1 MTDREVWYDTY
12 DILHETLME
21 FKMYE
26 TKVVDNF
33 LDENEQK
40 LVHDSIMA
48 SDWKFLNDVSGVN
61 KQSYPSHGFV
71 HVLKH
76 PSIQKRSHNYL
87 PIVNNIFQPKF
98 YSFGF
103 EVKEVYYTRA
113 FLQIPMAPQYKKEHN
128 GIHVDLPK
136 ELKHVACIYY
146 CNGSDGDTIIYDQT
160 IHDSDKESATGV
172 LLTEHKRVTPQ
183 RGRMAFFDGS
193 RYHCSSQP
201 TINYRCIINFDL
213 ILRET

>member
-1 MTDREVWYDTY
+1 MTDKEVWYDTY
-12 DILHETLME
+12 DI
-21 FKMYE
+21 MYE
-26 TKVVDNF
+26 TIIKNKMFETKIVDNF
-33 LDENEQK
+33 LNENEQK

-61 KQSYPSHGFV
+61 NHSYPSHGFV

-76 PSIQKRSHNYL
+76 PDIQKRSPNYL

-98 YSFGF
+98 YSFGL
-103 EVKEVYYTRA
+103 EVKEVHYTRA

-136 ELKHVACIYY
+136 EIKHIACIYY

-160 IHDSDKESATGV
+160 SNDAAAGSVGV
-172 LLTEHKRVTPQ
+172 ALTEHQRVTPQ
-183 RGRMAFFDGS
+183 RGRMVFFDGS